1 MDIKEIRGWLDN
13 LANNE
18 DWTADGMRLYA
29 KEALEVLDEIY
40 FNNKS
45 IEINNDED
53 ELDNLFDDLKEYY
66 NSKVTDIYNTY
77 ENKDINEKRKLSELT
92 VNDKVYVDCMSSL
105 GASSCGYSLISE
117 VVKKFDENTG
127 EEYKVFLVDDRKF
140 DSRNGSEI
148 RKDGI
153 GMFYIES
160 V

>member
-1 MDIKEIRGWLDN
+1 MKKTPKFDCKECQYISDYMDLDGEGECCGVCGRKIKDIK
-13 LANNE
+13 NE
-18 DWTADGMRLYA
+18 W
-29 KEALEVLDEIY
+29 
-40 FNNKS
+40 
-45 IEINNDED
+45 
-53 ELDNLFDDLKEYY
+53 DNLFKFLNEEYFE
-66 NSKVTDIYNTY
+66 SKVSDLYEKY
-77 ENKDINEKRKLSELT
+77 ENKEINEKRKLSELT

>member
-66 NSKVTDIYNTY
+66 NSKVTDIYDTY
-77 ENKDINEKRKLSELT
+77 ENKDINEKRKLSELI

-105 GASSCGYSLISE
+105 GASSCSYSLISE

-148 RKDGI
+148 RKDGV
-153 GMFYIES
+153 GMFFIEPA
-160 V
+160 